1 MENRHPIETL
11 VAIIKS
17 TVSQEVVLVFN
28 TATQDVRL
36 TGLTPGK
43 IQEMQVLLQMRF
55 VNIHPSR
62 TLIIYGVQEKYLREY
77 ASDRRKYF
85 FDNFPDAKYRLR
97 EEELT
102 GSDGE
107 V

>member
-28 TATQDVRL
+28 TTTQDVRL
-36 TGLTPGK
+36 TGLTPGRT
-43 IQEMQVLLQMRF
+43 QEMQVMLQMRF
-55 VNIHPSR
+55 INICPSR
-62 TLIIYGVQEKYLREY
+62 TLLIYGVQERYLRAY
-77 ASDRRKYF
+77 ASDRRKYS

-97 EEELT
+97 EEEVI
-102 GSDGE
+102 GSDGD

>member
-1 MENRHPIETL
+1 M
-11 VAIIKS
+11 AFIKS
-17 TVSQEVVLVFN
+17 SVSQEFVLVFN
-28 TATQDVRL
+28 TATQDLRL

-43 IQEMQVLLQMRF
+43 TQEMQGLIQMRF
-55 VNIHPSR
+55 ANICPCR
-62 TLIIYGVQEKYLREY
+62 TLLIYGVQSRQLREY
-77 ASDRRKYF
+77 ASDKRKYF

-97 EEELT
+97 EEEIT